1 MWAGISDGR
10 RVVSRALRQ
19 EANRLILERLAA
31 EIEAHPDLR
40 FGQILVN
47 LGVLQVNRQHLSPTD
62 WVTSVAD
69 PFYEESTA
77 TLARMEQRAGE

>member
-1 MWAGISDGR
+1 M
-10 RVVSRALRQ
+10 SRALRQ

-47 LGVLQVNRQHLSPTD
+47 LGVLRVNRQYLAPTD
-62 WVTSVAD
+62 WAETVSD

-77 TLARMEQRAGE
+77 TLARMEATA